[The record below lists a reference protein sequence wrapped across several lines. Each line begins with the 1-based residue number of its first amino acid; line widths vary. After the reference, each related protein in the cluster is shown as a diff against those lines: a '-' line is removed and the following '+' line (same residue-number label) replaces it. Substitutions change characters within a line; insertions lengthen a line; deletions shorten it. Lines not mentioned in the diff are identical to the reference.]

1 MSYNLARGDDI
12 MLWWFITFVILL
24 FIEIITVNLVSIW
37 FAIGALAALITSV
50 FTDLFQIQLL
60 VFGVVSVISLFVTKP
75 IVKKLRK
82 KEVVAT
88 NFDRVLDMDGVVTE
102 EILPNEIGEV
112 KVDGKKWSAIS
123 SEPISK
129 GKIVE
134 IKKID
139 GVKLIVKE
147 KKEC

>member
-1 MSYNLARGDDI
+1 MK
-12 MLWWFITFVILL
+12 
-24 FIEIITVNLVSIW
+24 LV
-37 FAIGALAALITSV
+37 V
-50 FTDLFQIQLL
+50 QR
-60 VFGVVSVISLFVTKP
+60 
-75 IVKKLRK
+75 VKH
-82 KEVVAT
+82 A
-88 NFDRVLDMDGVVTE
+88 
-102 EILPNEIGEV
+102 EV